1 MNVSMQ
7 DTYNLGWKLASVVRG
22 VAHPDI
28 LQTYH
33 QEKFPIAK
41 RLIEFDKR
49 VCRGMI
55 AAGTTFDEDHK
66 QALVEENTSMSGLTV
81 TYDSNMLVSQSILDH
96 KPQLDMNGYSSKLDL
111 AKTIRLGARI
121 PSELVLSQADS
132 QPYQLQQIFRS
143 TGEWNLI
150 VFGGN
155 IINETQK
162 YQVET
167 LAAALSSSKSIVQKI
182 KKRQQL
188 RNNCLV
194 GALAI
199 YLVHSAPLTELS
211 IWDLPNIFRPPN
223 EDTGID
229 YGKAYADNESYHAGG
244 GIAYRNYGLPP
255 QGCIVLL
262 RPDQHVAFM
271 SGLGDV
277 DRLEGFLESVN
288 DGLL

>member
-22 VAHPDI
+22 VAHPAI

-33 QEKFPIAK
+33 QERFPIAK

-55 AAGTTFDEDHK
+55 SAENTFDEDHK

-81 TYDSNMLVSQSILDH
+81 TYDPNMLVSHPIMAPKSQI
-96 KPQLDMNGYSSKLDL
+96 DMNGYSSKLDL

-121 PSELVLSQADS
+121 PSELVLSHADS
-132 QPYQLQQIFRS
+132 QPYQLQQIFCS
-143 TGEWNLI
+143 TGGWNLVI
-150 VFGGN
+150 FGGN
-155 IINETQK
+155 IIDVAQK
-162 YQVET
+162 NQVES
-167 LAAALSSSKSIVQKI
+167 LAAALSSPKSMVQRI

-194 GALAI
+194 GALAV
-199 YLVHSAPLTELS
+199 YLVHSAPITELS
-211 IWDLPNIFRPPN
+211 IWDLPEIFRLPD

-244 GIAYRNYGLPP
+244 GVAYRNYGLSP
-255 QGCIVLL
+255 QGCVVLL

-271 SGLGDV
+271 GGLGDMGE
-277 DRLEGFLESVN
+277 LERFLESIN
-288 DGLL
+288 DGFL